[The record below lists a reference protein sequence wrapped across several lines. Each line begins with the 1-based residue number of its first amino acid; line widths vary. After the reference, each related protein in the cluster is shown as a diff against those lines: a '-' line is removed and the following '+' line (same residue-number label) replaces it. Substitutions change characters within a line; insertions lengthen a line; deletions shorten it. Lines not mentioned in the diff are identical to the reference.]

1 MVARVPNLVRLV
13 SLLLLYLTVGCAA
26 ENPAA
31 PTPIDLQLTLAPGQ
45 TAGVEGTGVGLRFD
59 RVTGDSRCPI
69 DAICVQG
76 GDASVH
82 ITVLTPGE
90 AAAYELHTGS
100 MQPVRHRAL
109 TIELVDLQPYPF
121 SARPV
126 EPSEYRATLRVTR

>member
-1 MVARVPNLVRLV
+1 VIARVPNLVRLIPLLA
-13 SLLLLYLTVGCAA
+13 LLLAVGCSGDG
-26 ENPAA
+26 PTA
-31 PTPIDLQLTLAPGQ
+31 PTPIDMQVTLAPGQ

-59 RVTGDSRCPI
+59 RVSGDSRCPI

-90 AAAYELHTGS
+90 ATAYELHTGS
-100 MQPVRHRAL
+100 MQPVRHGAL
-109 TIELVDLQPYPF
+109 TIGLIDLQPYPF

-126 EPSEYRATLRVTR
+126 EPSEYRATFRVTR